1 MKTLSCILLFLTIQI
16 FCEVAANAQEV
27 DVFAEKQRNA
37 NKILEEKINQ
47 LTSES
52 KEANELW
59 RKLVVVCQNSVVF
72 DAVKSSDAAVI
83 KLLELVAD
91 NGIARM
97 VVSEHQLKE
106 TAWLIE
112 LWQLYNC
119 DADVALAK
127 AGNTKYLNRIISQT
141 DASKAHRIRED
152 AVRKL
157 VLIDNNVAYKRLY
170 ELLDDT
176 TMPKSEGGDDQE
188 LPISESVM
196 YEMEKAVSNP
206 PNLKKVYET
215 IDKINLW
222 KKWFKEN
229 KGF

>member
-1 MKTLSCILLFLTIQI
+1 MKTLGCILLFLTIQI
-16 FCEVAANAQEV
+16 FCEVAAKAQEV
-27 DVFAEKQRNA
+27 DVFVEKQVNA

-59 RKLVVVCQNSVVF
+59 RKLVVGCQKSDVF
-72 DAVKSSDAAVI
+72 DAAKSSAAAVI

-97 VVSEHQLKE
+97 VVSEQQLKE
-106 TAWLIE
+106 MPYLIE

-127 AGNTKYLNRIISQT
+127 AGNTKYLNRILSQT
-141 DASKAHRIRED
+141 DASKVPRIRQE
-152 AVRKL
+152 AVRR
-157 VLIDNNVAYKRLY
+157 LILIGNNESYKRLY

-176 TMPKSEGGDDQE
+176 TMPKSNGGDDLE
-188 LPISESVM
+188 LPVSEAIM
-196 YEMEKAVSNP
+196 YELEKVVTNP

-215 IDKINLW
+215 IDRINLW
-222 KKWFKEN
+222 KKWIKEN